1 MAAALH
7 NRGCGGPLEW
17 GLRTMRTIANILALA
32 LFAFPAASGCG
43 KGPMIPGTNIPD
55 TEENWEVLKVLER
68 YRKAFVQLD
77 AARVLATVH
86 PTYYDVAGTDDP
98 SDDTVYED
106 LGPMLRKR
114 MAQLEKVR
122 FTIDYLDL
130 HIEKHR
136 ATVHVWIDASF
147 QLKPPAASEE
157 TAYRRAPRT
166 GRKQDYA
173 QFELLREGDTWL
185 ITRGL

>member
-1 MAAALH
+1 MAAL
-7 NRGCGGPLEW
+7 
-17 GLRTMRTIANILALA
+17 LALA
-32 LFAFPAASGCG
+32 VAAPLSLAGCG
-43 KGPMIPGTNIPD
+43 KEPMIAGTNIPD
-55 TEENWEVLKVLER
+55 TEENWEVLRVLER

-77 AARVLATVH
+77 AARVLATAH
-86 PTYYDVAGTDDP
+86 PTYYDVGGTDDP
-98 SDDTVYED
+98 SDDVVYED

-130 HIEKHR
+130 HIDKHR

-147 QLKPPAASEE
+147 ELKPPPAEAEV
-157 TAYRRAPRT
+157 AFRRQPRM
-166 GRKQDYA
+166 GHKQDYA
-173 QFELLREGDTWL
+173 MFELIRDGDTWL

>member
-1 MAAALH
+1 
-7 NRGCGGPLEW
+7 
-17 GLRTMRTIANILALA
+17 MRTPAIILALA
-32 LFAFPAASGCG
+32 LVASIAVSGCG
-43 KGPMIPGTNIPD
+43 QGPMIAGTNIPD
-55 TEENWEVLKVLER
+55 TEENWEVLRVLER

-77 AARVLATVH
+77 AARVLATAH

-98 SDDTVYED
+98 SDDVVYED

-114 MAQLEKVR
+114 MAQLDKVR
-122 FTIDYLDL
+122 FTIDYLDR
-130 HIEKHR
+130 HIDKHR

-147 QLKPPAASEE
+147 QLKPPVAEEE
-157 TAYRRAPRT
+157 TAFRRQPRT

-173 QFELLREGDTWL
+173 QFELLREGEIWL